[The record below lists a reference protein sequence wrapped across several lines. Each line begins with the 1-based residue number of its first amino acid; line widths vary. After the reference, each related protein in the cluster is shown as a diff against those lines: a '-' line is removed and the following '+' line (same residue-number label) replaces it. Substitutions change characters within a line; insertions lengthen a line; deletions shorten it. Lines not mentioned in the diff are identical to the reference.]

1 MFVERIERT
10 DVGKIEFFIKHI
22 KMVVVMGAIAASF
35 SAIFTRMVTEAPPL
49 VIGFYRLLFALP
61 FFIVPTIVWHR
72 KELKELSLR
81 LLWLSLISGFFLA
94 MHFFTWFIGVEN
106 TSIASAVV
114 LCSTHPIFILLI
126 GIILYKERPHPKVVF
141 GILVALLGG
150 AIITGGDYNFSSE
163 AIFGDFMS
171 LAAAFF
177 LAVYFYFGKTL
188 RKHMGAMVYVA
199 LVFTSCWLTFLVLV
213 LATHTPITG
222 YPAADYISIFA
233 MSMVC
238 QIGAHAVFNWCLG
251 HVSPL
256 FISTMETGE
265 SLIATVMA
273 VVLFAEYP
281 AIWQIIGGCITLSG
295 LLYYNYHD
303 AKIVELNTLV

>member
-1 MFVERIERT
+1 LEV
-10 DVGKIEFFIKHI
+10 KQIEFIAKHV
-22 KMVVVMGAIAASF
+22 KTVVILGAVAASF
-35 SAIFTRMVTEAPPL
+35 SAIFTRLVTEAPPL

-61 FFIVPTIVWHR
+61 FFVIPTLLWHR
-72 KELKELSLR
+72 RELKALSIK
-81 LLWLSLISGFFLA
+81 LLWPSVLSGFFLA
-94 MHFFTWFIGVEN
+94 MHFYTWFIGVDN

-126 GIILYKERPHPKVVF
+126 GVILFRERPHPKVVV
-141 GILVALLGG
+141 GILIALTGG
-150 AIITGGDYNFSSE
+150 AIITGGDYNFSQD
-163 AIFGDFMS
+163 AIFGDLMS
-171 LAAAFF
+171 LTAAFF
-177 LAVYFYFGKTL
+177 LAVYFFFGKTL
-188 RKHMGAMVYVA
+188 RKHMGAMVYVTI
-199 LVFTSCWLTFLVLV
+199 VFTSCWLTFLVLV
-213 LATHTPITG
+213 LSTKTPIIG

-273 VVLFAEYP
+273 MILFAEYP
-281 AIWQIIGGCITLSG
+281 ASWQIIGGGITLAG
-295 LLYYNYHD
+295 LLYYNYND
-303 AKIVELNTLV
+303 SKIVELKALV